1 MAHLP
6 RERHYSDEAQLTLC
20 SIISTCEERL
30 SAAQIREFDA
40 LYEGRILLG
49 ACLVAPSNV
58 LQPPSSGLK

>member
-6 RERHYSDEAQLTLC
+6 RERHYGDDAKLTLF
-20 SIISTCEERL
+20 SIISACDERL
-30 SAAQIREFDA
+30 SAAQTREFDA

-58 LQPPSSGLK
+58 LQPPLSGLN